1 MLYIIRHGQTANNK
15 KKLLQGRS
23 DTPLNEEGIRQAK
36 MAADWFADQ
45 GIRFTKVYSS
55 PLRRAVETAKV
66 VGGPESTI
74 LIDER
79 LIEMDY
85 GPYEGM
91 DLANPHPEII
101 RFFSDFVNQK
111 APEGMESL
119 DSVTKRLGL
128 FLEEIVTEAENENVL
143 VSTHAIAEKGALEYL
158 SPESGRT
165 ATMVL
170 PSFSSF
176 FANSTAAYRAAPED
190 IPVLTPSVL
199 VRYLLSSN
207 ALSLA

>member
-45 GIRFTKVYSS
+45 GIRFAKVYSS

-158 SPESGRT
+158 SPESGGSYWSKYIGNCT
-165 ATMVL
+165 IYAAEVVTGKYSVPFELWSL
-170 PSFSSF
+170 PGGE
-176 FANSTAAYRAAPED
+176 PGC
-190 IPVLTPSVL
+190 
-199 VRYLLSSN
+199 
-207 ALSLA
+207 